1 MSPISS
7 IDSNVTQERS
17 SIIKIAHTRGE
28 LELTPD
34 HVLLVDG
41 EWAASRTVKVCVAAS
56 LHAPLD
62 ARYFASRTPSLF
74 TALALT
80 HLHVARLVHLFRGP
94 SSLKSPTAS
103 LASSTR

>member
-1 MSPISS
+1 MRYATTTTPREPPAHYSTRTIAHAPHKHTFTPQTVSPISS

-41 EWAASRTVKVCVAAS
+41 EWAAARTVKVFVA
-56 LHAPLD
+56 L
-62 ARYFASRTPSLF
+62 SRSMRPF
-74 TALALT
+74 
-80 HLHVARLVHLFRGP
+80 
-94 SSLKSPTAS
+94 
-103 LASSTR
+103 